1 MWQHISFSG
10 TRGPVAYHASV
21 PIAPTTR
28 RPTVTSTL
36 RCWFYAALVA
46 VVGTAIR
53 LSVLA
58 AMAAAQGDSLWG
70 LLNKWDANYYV
81 GIARAGY
88 APADETTLAFFPG
101 FPLVVRA
108 VSNLLGT
115 DIAGTAMVLNLFF
128 TIALAAGVMALARQM
143 GLGTRGQVL
152 GAAVVTSAPM
162 SIVFAMPYT
171 EALFG
176 ALAIWAVVMLHD
188 KRWIAA
194 GVLIFLASFVRLT
207 AVDLIVVFALM
218 VLFKARRTWWAWLS
232 VAVSALPLAGYIWWA
247 NRHLSGAGGYFG
259 LQEKHWNSGFDGG
272 RATVSWVAE
281 TLSSATNGGYLLSAA
296 VIIAAPI
303 CLLLAWGRLPLPAWL
318 FAAVLMA
325 NVLLSDGIMHSRPRL
340 LLPAA
345 VVLVPWVGKKGA
357 SASVGAWVL
366 FGAWFSAYMLA
377 VFEWAI

>member
-10 TRGPVAYHASV
+10 TPGRVAYHAGV
-21 PIAPTTR
+21 PIAATTR
-28 RPTVTSTL
+28 RPAAAPAL

-81 GIARAGY
+81 DIARAGY
-88 APADETTLAFFPG
+88 AGETTLAFFPG

-108 VSNLLGT
+108 VSNLLGA

-128 TIALAAGVMALARQM
+128 TITLAAGVMALARQM
-143 GLGTRGQVL
+143 GLGVRGQVL
-152 GAAVVTSAPM
+152 GATVVTSAPM

-188 KRWIAA
+188 QRWIAA

-207 AVDLIVVFALM
+207 VVDLIVVFALM

-232 VAVSALPLAGYIWWA
+232 VVVSALPLAGYIWWA
-247 NRHLSGAGGYFG
+247 NRQLSRAGGYFG

-272 RATVSWVAE
+272 RATVSWVTE

>member
-10 TRGPVAYHASV
+10 TRGPVAYHAGV

-152 GAAVVTSAPM
+152 GATVVTSAPM

-188 KRWIAA
+188 QRWIAA
-194 GVLIFLASFVRLT
+194 GALIFLASFVRLT
-207 AVDLIVVFALM
+207 AVDLIVVFAIM

-232 VAVSALPLAGYIWWA
+232 VAVSALPVAGYIWWA

-272 RATVSWVAE
+272 RATVSWVVE